1 MRLNIPTTLE
11 SILND
16 FSYDSGV
23 LNFVRYTSFFGANQI
38 EWSLLPTLNEKAWL
52 PIIASR
58 LPRPV
63 ALILTGSGLA
73 MCGVILQ
80 HIAIIRTVMLSATAD
95 F

>member
-1 MRLNIPTTLE
+1 MTFRTILAFLTLCATP
-11 SILND
+11 L
-16 FSYDSGV
+16 
-23 LNFVRYTSFFGANQI
+23 FFGANQI

-58 LPRPV
+58 LPRLV